1 MNQAPKTNTA
11 VILAAGEGGRFAN
24 REDPKPLIPLLGIP
38 LLERSVHTLIAAG
51 IRHIVLVCGYRA
63 NEITTFADD
72 LARRLD
78 VDIHIIRHK
87 GWREG
92 NGSSTL
98 AAKSAVNDPF
108 LLVMCDHVF
117 DPEMLRRL
125 IQATPPDDGLILA
138 VDGNLDNPLVDME
151 DVTRVRRKDCYIA
164 AIGKGIDVFDA
175 FDTGAFLC
183 TRGLFTALSDAI
195 AAQEGSLSAA
205 VMRLTAESKAVTLDV
220 SGAFWIDVDDET
232 ALNRAEGTLPRKL
245 RESAIT

>member
-11 VILAAGEGGRFAN
+11 VILAAGEGGRFAH
-24 REDPKPLIPLLGIP
+24 RGGSKPLIPLLGIP
-38 LLERSVHTLIAAG
+38 LLERSVRTLIAAG

-63 NEITTFADD
+63 NEIIKFADD
-72 LARRLD
+72 LACRLD

-87 GWREG
+87 GWRKG

-98 AAKSAVNDPF
+98 AAKSAMNDPF

-125 IQATPPDDGLILA
+125 IQTTPPDDGLILA

-151 DVTRVRRKDCYIA
+151 DVTRVRCKDRYIA
-164 AIGKGIDVFDA
+164 AIGKGMDVFDA

-183 TRGLFTALSDAI
+183 TRGLFTALSDAM

-205 VMRLTAESKAVTLDV
+205 VMRLAAEPA
-220 SGAFWIDVDDET
+220 
-232 ALNRAEGTLPRKL
+232 RP
-245 RESAIT
+245 